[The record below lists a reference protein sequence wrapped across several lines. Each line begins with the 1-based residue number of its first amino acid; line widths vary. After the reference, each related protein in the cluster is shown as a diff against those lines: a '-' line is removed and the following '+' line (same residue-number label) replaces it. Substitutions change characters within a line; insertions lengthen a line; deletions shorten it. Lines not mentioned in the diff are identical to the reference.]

1 MENMIIDVK
10 QRDLFIRGLTER
22 LEEAKLREDSLF
34 KENMALRDEIVKL
47 RLKYDSDIRES

>member
-1 MENMIIDVK
+1 MIIDVK